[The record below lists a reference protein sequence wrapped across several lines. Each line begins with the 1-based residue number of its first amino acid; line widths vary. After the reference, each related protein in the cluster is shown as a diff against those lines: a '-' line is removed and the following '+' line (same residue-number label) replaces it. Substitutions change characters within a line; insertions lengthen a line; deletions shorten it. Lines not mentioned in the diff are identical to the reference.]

1 MNYENTVKT
10 FSERLR
16 ALRAE
21 AKLTQK
27 QCAEQLGV
35 ETYNYNK
42 WENEVSPP
50 LGMICKIAEHF
61 SVTTDYLLGLEDC
74 RTHDGQAVFDKLG
87 NRLGLSDEA
96 IDALIENNSVL
107 ERYNNISE
115 SEKKKAEDAEYKRL
129 GDIIEREISGAE
141 DFDESEY
148 DAVDLNKME
157 TAITQNGAYVD
168 LLNALLAAGRS
179 DVAVEFRRIKKIC
192 EASNGETVDL
202 EQYGINIHG
211 DKNNVTNYAL
221 NLLDESAFYVY
232 KCNKAFEKFLF
243 DYCEENLFDP
253 NK

>member
-1 MNYENTVKT
+1 MNYENTAKT
-10 FSERLR
+10 FSARLR
-16 ALRAE
+16 ALRTE

-50 LGMICKIAEHF
+50 LGMICRIAKHF
-61 SVTTDYLLGLEDC
+61 SVTTDYLFGVEDS
-74 RTHDGQAVFDKLG
+74 RTHDGQAVFEK
-87 NRLGLSDEA
+87 LGLSDKA
-96 IDALIENNSVL
+96 VQMLIENNTVL

-115 SEKKKAEDAEYKRL
+115 SERKKEEEAEYIKL
-129 GDIIEREISGAE
+129 GDIIERELSEAN

-148 DAVDLNKME
+148 DAVDLNKRE
-157 TAITQNGAYVD
+157 TAIVQDKVYVD
-168 LLNALLAAGRS
+168 MINAFLSSECL
-179 DVAVEFRRIKKIC
+179 DIAVEFRRIQKIC
-192 EASNGETVDL
+192 EASNREPVDL
-202 EQYGINIHG
+202 ERYGVKIHDDKKNIT
-211 DKNNVTNYAL
+211 DYAL
-221 NLLDESAFYVY
+221 KLIEESAFYVY